1 MPVPEFIRE
10 LRSKV
15 GNTLLQLPTVAV
27 LVRDE
32 IGRLLLVQDGDSGL
46 WTCPGGLVE
55 PFEQPADAAVRE
67 AWEEAGVHVELT
79 TLVGVFGGE
88 VCQTHYRNGDKVAWV
103 ANVFAAR
110 IIGGTAKADGDETT
124 AIRYCT
130 AADLASLPMQPWVRL
145 FIDAAATAGSGYF
158 QPARWQ
164 PDESPAP

>member
-15 GNTLLQLPTVAV
+15 GHALLQLPTVAV

-32 IGRLLLVQDGDSGL
+32 SDRLLLVQDSDSGL

-55 PFEQPADAAVRE
+55 PFELPADAAVRE

-79 TLVGVFGGE
+79 ALIGVFGGE

-130 AADLASLPMQPWVRL
+130 ADELVTLPMQPWVRL
-145 FIDAAATAGSGYF
+145 FIDAAATAGTGYF
-158 QPARWQ
+158 QSARWQ
-164 PDESPAP
+164 PDAPAAP